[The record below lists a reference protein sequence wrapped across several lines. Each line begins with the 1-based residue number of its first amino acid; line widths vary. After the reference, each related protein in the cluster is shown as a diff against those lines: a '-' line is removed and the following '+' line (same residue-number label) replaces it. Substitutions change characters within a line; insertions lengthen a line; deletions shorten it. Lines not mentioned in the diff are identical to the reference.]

1 MLGNRSGLKESSC
14 RIFNSILEVSPL
26 PEEIQLQAGDR
37 IKLSALGAERCP
49 RLAGK
54 TGTVIRRRLY
64 SSIVTVR
71 LDGNRTPTS
80 LNRDYIELIEIQP

>member
-1 MLGNRSGLKESSC
+1 
-14 RIFNSILEVSPL
+14 L

-54 TGTVIRRRLY
+54 VGTLVSRKPNSRTL
-64 SSIVTVR
+64 TVR
-71 LDGNRTPTS
+71 FDGNRTTTS
-80 LNRDYIELIEIQP
+80 LHLDYVEQIEI